1 MAKPEALDFLYN
13 KIIRS
18 GLAYKLAR
26 FTFLVFL
33 YAAKMSEKFLI
44 NILRVGAS
52 FFQESLTSDGI
63 ADSRVMFQQLQHLN
77 DNQLEEIADK
87 VAKDAVEDRGYYN
100 TVLFIAGLLK
110 L

>member
-1 MAKPEALDFLYN
+1 
-13 KIIRS
+13 
-18 GLAYKLAR
+18 
-26 FTFLVFL
+26 
-33 YAAKMSEKFLI
+33 MSEKFLI